1 MLLYDPGPDADHRRF
16 VSMKVKATIVCEN
29 CVFHLP
35 GAVAEHGLSIFME
48 TDRGNYL
55 LDTGQ
60 GKAIVNNAL
69 VLGLDLRTI
78 KGIIMSHHHWD
89 HTGGLGPVLDLKG
102 AVDIYAHPDFFKE
115 SYNIGGEKVRY
126 IGVPYPRPLLE
137 GKGATFK
144 FSNEFRQI
152 EPGMWLTGEVPRRT
166 DYERGDKNQV
176 VKSNEG
182 YVNDNLLDDQSV
194 VIETEKGLFII
205 LGCCHS
211 GIINTLSYIV
221 EKMGQR
227 HIYAVIG
234 GTHLGPV
241 SDEQREK
248 SIDALKAFDIEHIG
262 VSHCT
267 GLKTASRLA
276 GEFGDRFFFCNV
288 GTVVEA

>member
-1 MLLYDPGPDADHRRF
+1 
-16 VSMKVKATIVCEN
+16 MKITATVVCEN
-29 CVFHLP
+29 CVFNQP

-48 TDRGNYL
+48 TDSGNYL

-60 GKAIVNNAL
+60 GKAVVNNAL
-69 VLGLDLRTI
+69 VLGLDLKTI

-115 SYNIGGEKVRY
+115 SYNIGEGKVRY

-194 VIETEKGLFII
+194 VIETRKGLFVV

-221 EKMGQR
+221 EKMGRR

-241 SDEQREK
+241 SDEQKEK
-248 SIDALKAFDIEHIG
+248 SIDALKAFDIERLG

>member
-1 MLLYDPGPDADHRRF
+1 
-16 VSMKVKATIVCEN
+16 MKAKVTIVCEN
-29 CVFHLP
+29 CVFNQP
-35 GAVAEHGLSIFME
+35 GAIAEHGLSIFME
-48 TDRGNYL
+48 TNRGNYL

-60 GKAIVNNAL
+60 GKAVINNAL
-69 VLGLDLRTI
+69 VLGLDLKTI

-102 AVDIYAHPDFFKE
+102 AVDIYAHPGFFKE
-115 SYNIGGEKVRY
+115 SYNIGGGMVRY

-137 GKGATFK
+137 GKGATFI
-144 FSNEFRQI
+144 FSNEFRKI

-166 DYERGDKNQV
+166 DYELGDKNQV
-176 VKSNEG
+176 VKSNGG
-182 YVNDNLLDDQSV
+182 YVKDDILDDQSV
-194 VIETEKGLFII
+194 VIETEKGLLVV

-227 HIYAVIG
+227 PIYAVIG

-241 SDEQREK
+241 GDEQREK
-248 SIDALKAFDIEHIG
+248 SIDALKAFDIERLG

>member
-1 MLLYDPGPDADHRRF
+1 
-16 VSMKVKATIVCEN
+16 MKIIATVICEN
-29 CVFHLP
+29 CVFNQP
-35 GAVAEHGLSIFME
+35 GAIAEHGLSIYME
-48 TDRGNYL
+48 TDRGSYL

-60 GKAIVNNAL
+60 GKAVINNAL
-69 VLGLDLRTI
+69 VLGLDLRAI

-89 HTGGLGPVLDLKG
+89 HTGGLGPILDLKG

-115 SYNIGGEKVRY
+115 SYNIGEGKVRY

-137 GKGATFK
+137 GKGAAFK

-176 VKSNEG
+176 VKSNGG
-182 YVNDNLLDDQSV
+182 YLKDDILDDQSV

-221 EKMGQR
+221 EKMGQC

-267 GLKTASRLA
+267 GLKTATRLA

>member
-1 MLLYDPGPDADHRRF
+1 
-16 VSMKVKATIVCEN
+16 MKIKATIVSEN
-29 CVFHLP
+29 CVYHLP
-35 GAVAEHGLSIFME
+35 GALAEHGLSIFME

-60 GKAIVNNAL
+60 GKAIINNAM
-69 VLGLDLRTI
+69 VLGLDLKTI

-102 AVDIYAHPDFFKE
+102 MVDIYAHPDFFKE
-115 SYNIGGEKVRY
+115 SYSVTGNTARY

-137 GKGATFK
+137 AKGARFN
-144 FSNEFRQI
+144 FSDQFRQI
-152 EPGMWLTGEVPRRT
+152 EPGLWLTGEVPRHT
-166 DYERGDKNQV
+166 DYELGDGKQMI
-176 VKSNEG
+176 KSGEG
-182 YVNDNLLDDQSV
+182 YVKDDLRDDQSV
-194 VIETEKGLFII
+194 VVETEKGLFII

-221 EKMGQR
+221 EKMGPR
-227 HIYAVIG
+227 HINAVIG

-241 SDEQREK
+241 SNEQREK
-248 SIDALKAFDIEHIG
+248 SIDALKAFDIERLG

-267 GLKTASRLA
+267 GQNTASRLA
-276 GEFGDRFFFCNV
+276 VEFGARFFFCNV

>member
-1 MLLYDPGPDADHRRF
+1 
-16 VSMKVKATIVCEN
+16 MKIKATIISEN
-29 CVFHLP
+29 CVYHLP

-69 VLGLDLRTI
+69 VLGIDLRTI

-115 SYNIGGEKVRY
+115 SYSVTGNTVRY

-137 GKGATFK
+137 AKGATFK
-144 FSNEFRQI
+144 FSAEFRQI
-152 EPGMWLTGEVPRRT
+152 EPGLWLTGEVPRRT
-166 DYERGDKNQV
+166 DYELGDGKQMI
-176 VKSNEG
+176 KSGEG
-182 YVNDNLLDDQSV
+182 YVKDDLRDDQSV
-194 VIETEKGLFII
+194 VVETEKGLFII

-211 GIINTLSYIV
+211 GIINTLSYIM
-221 EKMGQR
+221 EKMGR
-227 HIYAVIG
+227 RPIYAVIG

-241 SDEQREK
+241 SDMQRDK
-248 SIDALKAFDIEHIG
+248 SIAALKGFDIERLG

-267 GLKTASRLA
+267 GQKTASLLA
-276 GEFGDRFFFCNV
+276 GEFGERFFFCNV
-288 GTVVEA
+288 GTVVE

>member
-1 MLLYDPGPDADHRRF
+1 
-16 VSMKVKATIVCEN
+16 MKITATVVCEN
-29 CVFHLP
+29 CVFNQP

-48 TDRGNYL
+48 TDSGNYL

-60 GKAIVNNAL
+60 GKAVVNNAL
-69 VLGLDLRTI
+69 VLGLDLKTI

-115 SYNIGGEKVRY
+115 SYNIGEGKVRY

-176 VKSNEG
+176 VKSNGG
-182 YVNDNLLDDQSV
+182 YVKDDILDDQSV
-194 VIETEKGLFII
+194 VIETEKGLFVV

-211 GIINTLSYIV
+211 GIINTLSYII
-221 EKMGQR
+221 EKMGRR

-241 SDEQREK
+241 SDEQKEK
-248 SIDALKAFDIEHIG
+248 SIDALKAFDIERLG